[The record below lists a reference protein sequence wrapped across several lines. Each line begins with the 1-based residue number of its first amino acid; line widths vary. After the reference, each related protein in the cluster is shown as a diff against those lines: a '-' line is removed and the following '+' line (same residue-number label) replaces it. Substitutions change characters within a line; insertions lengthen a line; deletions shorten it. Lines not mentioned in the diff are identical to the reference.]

1 MKEVY
6 VTEVW
11 LIFFIILVIIELIT
25 VNLVTIW
32 FALGALITSLVS
44 LYTTDTVILLA
55 FFVITSL
62 LLLIL
67 TKPVVK
73 KLKVKKVVATNLDQ
87 VIGKT
92 GVVTEPIAK
101 DKIGEVKVL
110 GKTWSAYSDK
120 EISKDKKVKI
130 LSISG
135 VKLKV
140 EEKEE

>member
-1 MKEVY
+1 M
-6 VTEVW
+6 TEAW
-11 LIFFIILVIIELIT
+11 LIFFITLVIVELIT

-32 FALGALITSLVS
+32 FAFGALVTSLVS

-55 FFVITSL
+55 VFTLVSL
-62 LLLIL
+62 LLLLI

-110 GKTWSAYSDK
+110 GKRWSAYSDR

>member
-1 MKEVY
+1 M
-6 VTEVW
+6 TEVW

-44 LYTTDTVILLA
+44 LYTTDTIILLA

-67 TKPVVK
+67 TKPVVN

-92 GVVTEPIAK
+92 GIVSVPIEK

>member
-1 MKEVY
+1 M
-6 VTEVW
+6 TEVW

>member
-1 MKEVY
+1 M
-6 VTEVW
+6 TEVW
-11 LIFFIILVIIELIT
+11 LFFFIILVIIELIT

-44 LYTTDTVILLA
+44 LYNTDTVILLA
-55 FFVITSL
+55 FFVVTSL

-92 GVVTEPIAK
+92 GIVSVPIEK

>member
-1 MKEVY
+1 M
-6 VTEVW
+6 TEAW
-11 LIFFIILVIIELIT
+11 FIFFIILVIVELIT

-32 FALGALITSLVS
+32 FAFGALVTSLVS

-55 FFVITSL
+55 VFTLVSL
-62 LLLIL
+62 LLLLI

-110 GKTWSAYSDK
+110 GKRWSAYSDR

>member
-1 MKEVY
+1 M
-6 VTEVW
+6 TEAW
-11 LIFFIILVIIELIT
+11 LIFFITLVIVELIT

-32 FALGALITSLVS
+32 FAFGALVTSLVS

-55 FFVITSL
+55 VFTLVSL
-62 LLLIL
+62 LLLLI

>member
-1 MKEVY
+1 M
-6 VTEVW
+6 TEVW

-67 TKPVVK
+67 TKPVVN

-92 GVVTEPIAK
+92 GIVSVPIEK

>member
-1 MKEVY
+1 M
-6 VTEVW
+6 TEVW

-55 FFVITSL
+55 FFVVTSL

-73 KLKVKKVVATNLDQ
+73 KLKVQKVVATNLDQ

-92 GVVTEPIAK
+92 GIVSVPIEK

>member
-1 MKEVY
+1 M
-6 VTEVW
+6 TETW

-25 VNLVTIW
+25 INLVTIW
-32 FALGALITSLVS
+32 FAFGALVTSLVS

-55 FFVITSL
+55 VFTLVSL
-62 LLLIL
+62 LLLLI

-110 GKTWSAYSDK
+110 GKRWSAYSDR

>member
-1 MKEVY
+1 M
-6 VTEVW
+6 TEAW

-32 FALGALITSLVS
+32 FAFGALVISLVS

-55 FFVITSL
+55 VFTLVSL
-62 LLLIL
+62 LLLLI

-110 GKTWSAYSDK
+110 GKRWSAYSDR

>member
-1 MKEVY
+1 M
-6 VTEVW
+6 TEVW

-92 GVVTEPIAK
+92 GIVSVPIEK
-101 DKIGEVKVL
+101 DQIGEVKVL

>member
-1 MKEVY
+1 M
-6 VTEVW
+6 TEAW

-32 FALGALITSLVS
+32 FALGALVTSLVS

-55 FFVITSL
+55 VFTLVSL
-62 LLLIL
+62 LLLLI

-110 GKTWSAYSDK
+110 GKRWSAYSDR
-120 EISKDKKVKI
+120 EISKGKKVKI

>member
-1 MKEVY
+1 M
-6 VTEVW
+6 TEAW
-11 LIFFIILVIIELIT
+11 LIFFIILVIVELIT

-32 FALGALITSLVS
+32 FAFGALVTSLVS

-55 FFVITSL
+55 VFTLVSL
-62 LLLIL
+62 LLLLI
-67 TKPVVK
+67 TKSVVK

-110 GKTWSAYSDK
+110 GKRWSAYSDR

>member
-1 MKEVY
+1 M
-6 VTEVW
+6 TEAW
-11 LIFFIILVIIELIT
+11 LIFFITLVIVELIT

-32 FALGALITSLVS
+32 FAFGALVTLLAS
-44 LYTTDTVILLA
+44 LYITDTVILLA
-55 FFVITSL
+55 VFTLVSL
-62 LLLIL
+62 LLLLI

-110 GKTWSAYSDK
+110 GKRWSAYSDR

>member
-1 MKEVY
+1 M
-6 VTEVW
+6 TEVW

-92 GVVTEPIAK
+92 GIVSVPIEK

-140 EEKEE
+140 KEKEE

>member
-1 MKEVY
+1 M
-6 VTEVW
+6 TEAW
-11 LIFFIILVIIELIT
+11 LIFFIILVIVELIT

-32 FALGALITSLVS
+32 FAFGALVTSLVS

-55 FFVITSL
+55 VFTLVSL
-62 LLLIL
+62 LLLLI

>member
-1 MKEVY
+1 M
-6 VTEVW
+6 TEVW

-55 FFVITSL
+55 FFVVTSL

-92 GVVTEPIAK
+92 GIVSVPIEK

-140 EEKEE
+140 EEKGE

>member
-1 MKEVY
+1 M
-6 VTEVW
+6 TEAW
-11 LIFFIILVIIELIT
+11 LIFFIILVIVELIT

-55 FFVITSL
+55 FFVVTSL

-92 GVVTEPIAK
+92 GIVSVPIEK

>member
-1 MKEVY
+1 
-6 VTEVW
+6 VTEAW
-11 LIFFIILVIIELIT
+11 LIFFIILVIVELIT

-32 FALGALITSLVS
+32 FAFGALVTSLVS

-55 FFVITSL
+55 VFTLVSL
-62 LLLIL
+62 LLLLI

-110 GKTWSAYSDK
+110 GKRWSAYSDR

>member
-1 MKEVY
+1 M
-6 VTEVW
+6 TEVW

-87 VIGKT
+87 VSGKT
-92 GVVTEPIAK
+92 GIVSVPIEK

-140 EEKEE
+140 EEKGE

>member
-1 MKEVY
+1 M
-6 VTEVW
+6 TEAW
-11 LIFFIILVIIELIT
+11 LIFFIILVIVELIT

-32 FALGALITSLVS
+32 FAFGALVTSLVS

-55 FFVITSL
+55 VFTLVSL
-62 LLLIL
+62 LLLLI

-110 GKTWSAYSDK
+110 GKRWSAYSDR
-120 EISKDKKVKI
+120 EI
-130 LSISG
+130 
-135 VKLKV
+135 
-140 EEKEE
+140 

>member
-1 MKEVY
+1 M
-6 VTEVW
+6 TEEW

-92 GVVTEPIAK
+92 GIVSVPIEK

-140 EEKEE
+140 EENEE

>member
-1 MKEVY
+1 M
-6 VTEVW
+6 TETW

-25 VNLVTIW
+25 INLVTIW
-32 FALGALITSLVS
+32 FAFGALVTSLVS
-44 LYTTDTVILLA
+44 LYTANTVILLA
-55 FFVITSL
+55 VFTLVSL
-62 LLLIL
+62 LLLLI
-67 TKPVVK
+67 TKPVVE

-92 GVVTEPIAK
+92 GVVTEPIVK

-110 GKTWSAYSDK
+110 GKRWSAYSDR

-135 VKLKV
+135 VKLNV

>member
-1 MKEVY
+1 M
-6 VTEVW
+6 TEVW

-73 KLKVKKVVATNLDQ
+73 KLKVKNVVATNLDQ

-92 GVVTEPIAK
+92 GIVSVPIEK

>member
-1 MKEVY
+1 M
-6 VTEVW
+6 TEVW

-44 LYTTDTVILLA
+44 LYNTDTVILLA
-55 FFVITSL
+55 FFVVTSL

-92 GVVTEPIAK
+92 GIVSVPIEK

-140 EEKEE
+140 EEKGE

>member
-1 MKEVY
+1 M
-6 VTEVW
+6 TEVW

-92 GVVTEPIAK
+92 GIVSVPIEK

>member
-1 MKEVY
+1 M
-6 VTEVW
+6 TEAW
-11 LIFFIILVIIELIT
+11 LIFFIILVIVELIT

-32 FALGALITSLVS
+32 FAFGALVTSLVS

-55 FFVITSL
+55 VFTLVSL
-62 LLLIL
+62 LLLLI

-110 GKTWSAYSDK
+110 GKRWSAYSDR

-135 VKLKV
+135 VQLKV

>member
-1 MKEVY
+1 M
-6 VTEVW
+6 TEAW
-11 LIFFIILVIIELIT
+11 LIFFIILVIVELIT

-32 FALGALITSLVS
+32 FAFGALVTSLVS

-55 FFVITSL
+55 VFTLVSL
-62 LLLIL
+62 LLLLI

-110 GKTWSAYSDK
+110 GKRWSAYSDR
-120 EISKDKKVKI
+120 EISKDKKAKI

>member
-1 MKEVY
+1 M
-6 VTEVW
+6 TEAW

-32 FALGALITSLVS
+32 FAFGALVTSLVS

-55 FFVITSL
+55 VFTLVSL
-62 LLLIL
+62 LLLLI

-92 GVVTEPIAK
+92 GIVSVPIEK

-110 GKTWSAYSDK
+110 GKIWSAYSDK

>member
-1 MKEVY
+1 M
-6 VTEVW
+6 TETW
-11 LIFFIILVIIELIT
+11 LIFFIILVIVELIT

-32 FALGALITSLVS
+32 FAFGALVTSLVS

-55 FFVITSL
+55 VFTLVSL
-62 LLLIL
+62 LLLLI
-67 TKPVVK
+67 TKSVVK

-110 GKTWSAYSDK
+110 GKRWSAYSDR

>member
-1 MKEVY
+1 M
-6 VTEVW
+6 TEVW

-44 LYTTDTVILLA
+44 LYNTDTVILLA

-92 GVVTEPIAK
+92 GIVSVPIEK

>member
-1 MKEVY
+1 M
-6 VTEVW
+6 TEAW
-11 LIFFIILVIIELIT
+11 LIFFIILVIVELIT

-55 FFVITSL
+55 FFVVTSL

-92 GVVTEPIAK
+92 GIVSVPPEK
-101 DKIGEVKVL
+101 DKTAEVKLL

>member
-1 MKEVY
+1 M
-6 VTEVW
+6 TEAW
-11 LIFFIILVIIELIT
+11 LIFFIILVIVELIT

-32 FALGALITSLVS
+32 FAFGALVTSLVS

-55 FFVITSL
+55 VFTLVSL
-62 LLLIL
+62 LLLLI

-110 GKTWSAYSDK
+110 GKRWSAYSDR
-120 EISKDKKVKI
+120 EISKDKKEKI

>member
-1 MKEVY
+1 M
-6 VTEVW
+6 TEAW

-32 FALGALITSLVS
+32 FAFGALVTSLVS

-55 FFVITSL
+55 VFTLVSL
-62 LLLIL
+62 LLLLI
-67 TKPVVK
+67 TKPIVK

-110 GKTWSAYSDK
+110 GKRWSAYSDR

>member
-1 MKEVY
+1 M
-6 VTEVW
+6 TEAW
-11 LIFFIILVIIELIT
+11 LIFFIILVIVELIT

-32 FALGALITSLVS
+32 FAFGALVTSLVS

-55 FFVITSL
+55 VFTLVSL
-62 LLLIL
+62 LLLLI

-92 GVVTEPIAK
+92 GIVSVPIEK

-110 GKTWSAYSDK
+110 GKRWSAYSDR

>member
-1 MKEVY
+1 M
-6 VTEVW
+6 TEAW
-11 LIFFIILVIIELIT
+11 LIFFITLVIVELIT

-32 FALGALITSLVS
+32 FAFGALVTSLVS

-55 FFVITSL
+55 VFTLVSL
-62 LLLIL
+62 LLLLI

-92 GVVTEPIAK
+92 GLVTEPIAK

-110 GKTWSAYSDK
+110 GKRWSAYSDR